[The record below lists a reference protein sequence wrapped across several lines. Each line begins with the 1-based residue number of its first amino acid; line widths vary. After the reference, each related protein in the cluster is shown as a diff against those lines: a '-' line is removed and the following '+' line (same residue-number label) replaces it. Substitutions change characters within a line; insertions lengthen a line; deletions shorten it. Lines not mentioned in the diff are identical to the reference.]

1 MDSGD
6 TGNVRGRAIAGTLH
20 PDVTARD
27 AANNHKALMLFDTVR
42 ATLNFLF
49 PVYQNDTQTC
59 V

>member
-42 ATLNFLF
+42 ETLDFLF
-49 PVYQNDTQTC
+49 PV
-59 V
+59 